1 MATIAVPKEY
11 GYVILT
17 GISSAFMLVYLGVNV
32 GKARKKFKVQ
42 VNAWIWGISWCFGD
56 DNW

>member
-1 MATIAVPKEY
+1 MATITLPKEY

-17 GISSAFMLVYLGVNV
+17 GISSAFMLTYLAVNV

-42 VNAWIWGISWCFGD
+42 VNALYRGISLCFER
-56 DNW
+56 